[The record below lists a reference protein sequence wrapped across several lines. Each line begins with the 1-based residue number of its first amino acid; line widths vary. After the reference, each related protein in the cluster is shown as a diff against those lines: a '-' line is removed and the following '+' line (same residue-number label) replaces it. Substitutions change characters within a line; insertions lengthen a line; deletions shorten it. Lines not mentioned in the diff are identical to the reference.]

1 MNLKLKEKKHII
13 RFFGLKPI
21 KLKSYITDSEKLFIL
36 EQIQESYEERLKE
49 KENIVPLIAGLEA
62 DIDILICTLS
72 VQDIDFTNLKY
83 SDLNNSG
90 FLNFVKKYVS
100 NYDEIR
106 KSCFDMISLLKIE
119 SLIHNMSEFMNKF
132 SDNATFLENLAE
144 GKTSEEISALTEE
157 LKKINQEQI
166 KKTTKSK

>member
-83 SDLNNSG
+83 SDLNNP
-90 FLNFVKKYVS
+90 
-100 NYDEIR
+100 
-106 KSCFDMISLLKIE
+106 SL
-119 SLIHNMSEFMNKF
+119 
-132 SDNATFLENLAE
+132 
-144 GKTSEEISALTEE
+144 ALTIFTFPRIVFISP
-157 LKKINQEQI
+157 LWHKNLFG
-166 KKTTKSK
+166 